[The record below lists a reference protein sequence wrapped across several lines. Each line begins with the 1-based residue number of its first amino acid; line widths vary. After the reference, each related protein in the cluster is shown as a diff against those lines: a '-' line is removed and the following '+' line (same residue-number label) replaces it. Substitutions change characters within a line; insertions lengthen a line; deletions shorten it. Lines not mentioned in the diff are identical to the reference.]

1 MKLFIT
7 KASDNNYTDIISMS
21 DIPTLYKKYG
31 RFIIKRNNWKDKK
44 IEMIALCWNVST
56 EKAKE
61 ISECEFQL
69 VIYDYWIE

>member
-7 KASDNNYTDIISMS
+7 RASDNNYTDIISMS
-21 DIPTLYKKYG
+21 DIPALYNKYG
-31 RFIIKRNNWKDKK
+31 RFIIKRNHWKDKE
-44 IEMIALCWNVST
+44 IETVAPCWNVST

-69 VIYDYWIE
+69 VIYDDWIE